1 MRPWQSLVADMGRKK
16 RRHRII
22 WVLLAVL
29 IAVITLGAAY
39 KHFVV
44 DSIMDGGMG
53 MENPDVVQAR
63 EAGRM
68 DAEETM
74 SWPPAE
80 NTAESAE

>member
-1 MRPWQSLVADMGRKK
+1 MGRKK
-16 RRHRII
+16 KRHRMI
-22 WVLLAVL
+22 WVLLAAVIVL
-29 IAVITLGAAY
+29 IALGAAY

-44 DSIMDGGMG
+44 DSIADGGLG

-68 DAEETM
+68 DAEETTP
-74 SWPPAE
+74 WPPAE